1 MYRLQ
6 KAEIAY
12 FWHHFGG
19 CDYSAHM
26 TQLRTIMGFNIIP
39 GTKERPALPSV
50 SFNQNSTHILER
62 TPLHHQRGAEIPIRA
77 SGPFIILSCDLP
89 LSFVIR

>member
-1 MYRLQ
+1 MCMYRLQ
-6 KAEIAY
+6 EAEIAY

-39 GTKERPALPSV
+39 GAKERHALPLV

-77 SGPFIILSCDLP
+77 SGPLA
-89 LSFVIR
+89 